1 MKSRRA
7 SARRVKIHHNYT
19 PEHAAEIIGAH
30 KNTVLRWITS
40 GALPAVTDGRPYLIL
55 GRDLKPFLAR
65 KSAASRT
72 LRPGQCYCVK
82 CKDAQSP
89 ALNMAEYV
97 PIKSSWG
104 NLRGIC
110 PECETL
116 MHRRVA
122 LARIAEVK
130 GTLDLTFVQ
139 PSPHL
144 ERPSDPSTNVD
155 KGNHRHD
162 GKKPLPGQ

>member
-19 PEHAAEIIGAH
+19 PEQAAETIGAH

-40 GALPAVTDGRPYLIL
+40 GALPAITDHRPYLIL

-65 KSAASRT
+65 KSGSAVK
-72 LRPGQCYCVK
+72 LLPGQCYCVK
-82 CKDAQSP
+82 CRTAQSP
-89 ALNMAEYV
+89 ALNMAECV
-97 PIKSSWG
+97 AMNSRRG

-110 PECETL
+110 PVCETL

-122 LARIAEVK
+122 LARIAEIR

-139 PSPHL
+139 QAPRLNQSPDPSPI
-144 ERPSDPSTNVD
+144 VD
-155 KGNHRHD
+155 FGEHYDDHQ
-162 GKKPLPGQ
+162 KPLPGQ